1 MTESIRKM
9 AATFGGRVFPHQT
22 FLDIQRVDN
31 SRFFVDKYL
40 PLWRSHKWAK
50 NIQFLGP
57 PDIGNHCNAIQDVD
71 GIKMGLSLWIACGYV
86 LPDLST
92 GRDNSVRGNRP

>member
-22 FLDIQRVDN
+22 FLDIRRVDN

-40 PLWRSHKWAK
+40 TLWRNHKWAE
-50 NIQFLGP
+50 NIQIFHP
-57 PDIGNHCNAIQDVD
+57 PDIGIPYCAIQDVD
-71 GIKMGLSLWIACGYV
+71 GIKMGLSLWIACG
-86 LPDLST
+86 
-92 GRDNSVRGNRP
+92 